1 MPAPSLEWRFVSFLI
16 WRDKLSTSNIL
27 RWFGRTALLS
37 VRGLRT
43 TIQTNKSYLAG
54 IPVSVIAEWHETF
67 AATSARSSLRIFD
80 AALARIVWH
89 QSQNHHVFLISGTLA
104 PLAKTLAAQMPGPVF
119 VAASEL
125 TTKPVRHSS
134 EAVWTGELSGKH
146 MAGAAKLRA
155 IQRLAAQQDLD
166 LTRSYAYGNDASD
179 GSMLGEVGNP
189 HAVNPSRTLAC
200 TARRCGWPI
209 ERWHDS
215 RLVGLG
221 APPLYGIHLATSA
234 AFPIAEGCQ

>member
-1 MPAPSLEWRFVSFLI
+1 MPAPSLEWRFISFLI

-37 VRGLRT
+37 MHGLRSM
-43 TIQTNKSYLAG
+43 IQTNKSYLAG
-54 IPVSVIAEWHETF
+54 IPVSVVAEWHETL
-67 AATSARSSLRIFD
+67 AASGVRSSLPIFE

-104 PLAKTLAAQMPGPVF
+104 PLAKTLAAQMPGLVS

-125 TTKPVRHSS
+125 ATKPARHSS

-189 HAVNPSRTLAC
+189 RAVNPSRALASC
-200 TARRCGWPI
+200 ARRCGWPI
-209 ERWHDS
+209 ERWNDS
-215 RLVGLG
+215 WLVGLG
-221 APPLYGIHLATSA
+221 ALRLDGFRLATSA
-234 AFPIAEGCQ
+234 DSPIAERYR